1 MPKSPPLYYTRT
13 VDTGSGVQYNSGHEK
28 NEFQHVLQAS
38 SCHILLTRGG
48 GWAATIACLS

>member
-1 MPKSPPLYYTRT
+1 MPKSPPLYCTRT
-13 VDTGSGVQYNSGHEK
+13 TDTGLGVQYNSGHEK